1 MSKTFTYSRQCGPS
15 SYSEYT
21 DEEFYDEEDF
31 EYEVSAEEIR
41 AAMTELIFD
50 DYFAKI
56 PGLKINKDAVAETKK
71 AINKF
76 ISDNDF
82 EDDLSDAYEDGL
94 KDYFQ
99 EDAFNSLDD

>member
-31 EYEVSAEEIR
+31 EYEVSADKVID
-41 AAMTELIFD
+41 ALSELIFN
-50 DYFAKI
+50 DYFSNILSVKE
-56 PGLKINKDAVAETKK
+56 NKKTVLRIKNAIDSLIKNCDMEET
-71 AINKF
+71 
-76 ISDNDF
+76 
-82 EDDLSDAYEDGL
+82 LSDIYEDEL

>member
-41 AAMTELIFD
+41 DALTELIFD
-50 DYFAKI
+50 DYFAKV
-56 PGLKINKDAVAETKK
+56 PGLKENKNAVAETKK
-71 AINKF
+71 AIRKF
-76 ISDNDF
+76 IDDNDM

-94 KDYFQ
+94 KEYFE